1 MFHKIKNANPLQDF
15 RLCVLFSEG
24 VTKIYD
30 VKPLF
35 EKISA
40 FKVFA
45 ETPKL
50 FFEARVDTGGYGVVW
65 NDDVDLSCDELYENG
80 VQVKPLL
87 TTCCLLEMLPSCG
100 G

>member
-45 ETPKL
+45 ETPGIRSAKIIK
-50 FFEARVDTGGYGVVW
+50 
-65 NDDVDLSCDELYENG
+65 DDSPLSILRKN
-80 VQVKPLL
+80 VII
-87 TTCCLLEMLPSCG
+87 
-100 G
+100 